1 MLSGGTSGPR
11 PLSSLSRAEVTVK
24 TSCSI
29 AVSASPSSAACR
41 FLQFC
46 AHGCP
51 QAGQQPLDVGS

>member
-11 PLSSLSRAEVTVK
+11 PPAFLSQAEVTVK

-29 AVSASPSSAACR
+29 AVSASPSSVACC